1 VDAIRTF
8 DDGRIDVIRIGT
20 AATRHGTSDAEF
32 GFDVAKDGVLR
43 LDACID
49 RCEPGIIDIEPVEV
63 AVEAEGHRA
72 GFVGGQ
78 RFDGCQRGQVT
89 VQPADHIQ
97 RLGFPDGAAG
107 NGLGAVAI
115 TERATPASDVAH
127 RKATAASAGGLP
139 SGACRS
145 TAIGPLPQPIVKALF
160 QGRLDHLE
168 MR

>member
-49 RCEPGIIDIEPVEV
+49 GCEPGIIDIEPVEV

-78 RFDGCQRGQVT
+78 RFDGCQRAG
-89 VQPADHIQ
+89 
-97 RLGFPDGAAG
+97 RLPYSPPTTYSVSASRT
-107 NGLGAVAI
+107 GL
-115 TERATPASDVAH
+115 RAM
-127 RKATAASAGGLP
+127 ASAP
-139 SGACRS
+139 
-145 TAIGPLPQPIVKALF
+145 
-160 QGRLDHLE
+160 
-168 MR
+168 